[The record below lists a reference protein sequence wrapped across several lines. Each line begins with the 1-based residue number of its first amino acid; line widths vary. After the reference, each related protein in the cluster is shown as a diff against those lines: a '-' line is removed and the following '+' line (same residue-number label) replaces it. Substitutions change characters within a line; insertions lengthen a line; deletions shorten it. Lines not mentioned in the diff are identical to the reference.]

1 MREKKF
7 EAGLN
12 LRLKKADRDELE
24 KVAGRL
30 KLDESEIA
38 RRALRLGLRLF
49 RDVNIPGSES
59 EAR

>member
-59 EAR
+59 GAR